1 MARRSA
7 LLALL
12 LLAPSLAAAQATPG
26 SGAITVVE
34 SADPTEVN
42 PPYIN
47 IAECNGTTT
56 DTLTYYWNV
65 STSFTSGGTYEL
77 WIADKP
83 SSSTACP
90 ADTTSTVTVNRQAI
104 VTGLSAT
111 SASQSHADTATV
123 QTRLSQIKG
132 TLSSFCDGTA
142 TEVYLCVNYTPSGG
156 TKVINAA
163 SGTLKIDLGVPPTPS
178 GVGVVPGDTAL
189 HVSWAAGSGGT
200 GTATGYRV
208 FWGLHNGDLSSSHE
222 LTGVGTLSYDIGG
235 LQNGTEY
242 DVQVVALTAGK
253 NEGTRSDRASGVPVV
268 VNDFWRQY
276 KNAGGHEEGG
286 CTSGAAGLAAILV
299 MLPLALRRRRS

>member
-1 MARRSA
+1 MRQAGGTPDLTKSRRLARELGRVGGGNDGSPAAADGCPLVELALSLQDGRAMARRSA

-90 ADTTSTVTVNRQAI
+90 A
-104 VTGLSAT
+104 
-111 SASQSHADTATV
+111 
-123 QTRLSQIKG
+123 
-132 TLSSFCDGTA
+132 
-142 TEVYLCVNYTPSGG
+142 
-156 TKVINAA
+156 
-163 SGTLKIDLGVPPTPS
+163 
-178 GVGVVPGDTAL
+178 
-189 HVSWAAGSGGT
+189 
-200 GTATGYRV
+200 
-208 FWGLHNGDLSSSHE
+208 
-222 LTGVGTLSYDIGG
+222 
-235 LQNGTEY
+235 
-242 DVQVVALTAGK
+242 
-253 NEGTRSDRASGVPVV
+253 
-268 VNDFWRQY
+268 
-276 KNAGGHEEGG
+276 
-286 CTSGAAGLAAILV
+286 
-299 MLPLALRRRRS
+299 